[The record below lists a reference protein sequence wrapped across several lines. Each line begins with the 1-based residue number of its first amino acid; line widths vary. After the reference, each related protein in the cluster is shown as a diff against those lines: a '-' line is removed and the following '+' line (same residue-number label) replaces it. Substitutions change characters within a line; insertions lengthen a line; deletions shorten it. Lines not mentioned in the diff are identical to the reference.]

1 VLSKKRSAAKP
12 PDGTVLFI
20 DRSLGVEP
28 LRRVLV
34 AQGLAVEIHDDH
46 FKRDEEDRVW
56 LAAVGQKKWVVLTK
70 DQRLRYRP
78 LEIAALR
85 TSGARVFVLVAGN
98 LRGSDIASTFVAAL
112 PAIFRILNRDD
123 GPFVAR
129 VTKSGKVT
137 LGS

>member
-1 VLSKKRSAAKP
+1 
-12 PDGTVLFI
+12 
-20 DRSLGVEP
+20 LGVEP

-34 AQGLAVEIHDDH
+34 AEGLAVEIHDDH

-56 LAAVGQKKWVVLTK
+56 LAAVAQKKWVVLTK
-70 DQRLRYRP
+70 DQRLRCRP

-112 PAIFRILNRDD
+112 PAIFRILNRDN